1 MTNLNSVVL
10 IGGVTADLT
19 ERDFA
24 YLSTGTA
31 KLSFS
36 VAVNESRQVNGQWQ
50 DEPNYFKIVI
60 FGKPAESLKDKIR
73 KGLKIAINGKLK
85 QNRWKAQDGSNRSEV
100 FVLGAGVEFLEAPKQ
115 NVNNQNNGYNN
126 QMQESELW
134 T

>member
-10 IGGVTADLT
+10 IGRVTAEIT

-50 DEPNYFKIVI
+50 DEPNFFKIVQ
-60 FGKPAESLKDKIR
+60 FGKMAESLKDKLH
-73 KGLKIAINGKLK
+73 KGSKIAISGKLK

-100 FVLGAGVEFLEAPKQ
+100 FVLAMGIELLDAPKQ
-115 NVNNQNNGYNN
+115 NNGNSQNYQNGD
-126 QMQESELW
+126 SELW

>member
-1 MTNLNSVVL
+1 MNNLNSVVL
-10 IGGVTADLT
+10 IGRVTADLT
-19 ERDFA
+19 ERDFS

-60 FGKPAESLKDKIR
+60 FGKPAESLKDRIR

-100 FVLGAGVEFLEAPKQ
+100 FVLAAGVEFLEAPKQ
-115 NVNNQNNGYNN
+115 NNQNNN

>member
-10 IGGVTADLT
+10 IGRVTADLT

-24 YLSTGTA
+24 YLSIGTT

-50 DEPNYFKIVI
+50 DEPNFFKIVMFG
-60 FGKPAESLKDKIR
+60 FGKMAKSLKDKLH
-73 KGLKIAINGKLK
+73 KGSKIAINGKLK

-100 FVLGAGVEFLEAPKQ
+100 FVLAMGIEFLDAPKQ
-115 NVNNQNNGYNN
+115 NNQNYQKGD
-126 QMQESELW
+126 SELW

>member
-10 IGGVTADLT
+10 IGRVTAEIT

-50 DEPNYFKIVI
+50 DEPNFFKIVQ
-60 FGKPAESLKDKIR
+60 FGKMAESLKDKLH
-73 KGLKIAINGKLK
+73 KGSKIAISGKLK

-100 FVLGAGVEFLEAPKQ
+100 FVLAMGIEFLDAPKQ
-115 NVNNQNNGYNN
+115 NNQNGNQNYQNGD
-126 QMQESELW
+126 SELW